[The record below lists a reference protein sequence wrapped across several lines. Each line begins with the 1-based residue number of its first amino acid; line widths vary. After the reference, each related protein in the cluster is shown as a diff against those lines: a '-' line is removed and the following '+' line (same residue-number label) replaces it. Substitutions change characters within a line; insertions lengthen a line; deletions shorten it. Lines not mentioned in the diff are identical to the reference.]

1 LPLTTRMLSF
11 FKRKN
16 PDDSLNDELRRAR
29 EAYEKVSTTEG
40 DSDQLR
46 GARVRMALMCR
57 AHLDKTFVD
66 GAQQTARYQEQL
78 AQSIA
83 QGKEAPDAP
92 EPSCYQR
99 VKAVSG
105 YVRVYL
111 PMEFSQEAFRLGAA
125 YQRMDI
131 DAGQA
136 IKSMQDL
143 GDHLFAFELKLT
155 ENFQMLQ
162 FLRDEIAAITQHDNP
177 EAAPPTDTGT
187 TPGASR

>member
-1 LPLTTRMLSF
+1 MFSF
-11 FKRKN
+11 FKRKKTA
-16 PDDSLNDELRRAR
+16 DSLEDELRRAR
-29 EAYEKVSTTEG
+29 EAYEKVTSAEG

-83 QGKEAPDAP
+83 QGKESPDLP
-92 EPSCYQR
+92 EPSCYQK
-99 VKAVSG
+99 VKAVTG
-105 YVRVYL
+105 FVHVYL

-143 GDHLFAFELKLT
+143 GDRLFAYELGLT
-155 ENFQMLQ
+155 ENFKMLQ
-162 FLRDEIAAITQHDNP
+162 FLRDELASRSVQDSSEQDKTRDPDNP
-177 EAAPPTDTGT
+177 SADSP
-187 TPGASR
+187 

>member
-1 LPLTTRMLSF
+1 MFSF

-16 PDDSLNDELRRAR
+16 PDDSLKEELRRAR
-29 EAYEKVSTTEG
+29 DAYEKVTTTEG

-66 GAQQTARYQEQL
+66 GAQQTARYQDEL

-83 QGKEAPDAP
+83 NGEESPEAP
-92 EPSCYQR
+92 EPSCYQK

-105 YVRVYL
+105 YVHVYL
-111 PMEFSQEAFRLGAA
+111 PLEFSREAFRLGAA

-136 IKSMQDL
+136 IRSMQEL
-143 GDHLFAFELKLT
+143 GDRVFAYELNLT
-155 ENFQMLQ
+155 ESFQMLQ
-162 FLRDEIAAITQHDNP
+162 FLRDETAARAPQDNP
-177 EAAPPTDTGT
+177 DAEASADTGT
-187 TPGASR
+187 SPGSSL